1 MIPFELAEPRS
12 LSAALDLLDPD
23 DPAVRPIAGGTALML
38 MMKAGVFRP
47 IRLVSLRSIEAR
59 FARIAA
65 SPDGELR
72 IGALAPLAI
81 IERSDIVRRHAPVIV
96 ATLRTLSNVRVRNIA
111 TVGGHLAHA
120 DPHMDLPPVLSA
132 LGARVTVAGRSGER
146 TIAVEDLFAGYF
158 ETVLARDELI
168 VELIVPPQ
176 ERRRAAYLKCTT
188 RSADDWPALGMAVA
202 LRADGN
208 VVREAS
214 IVVSAATE
222 KPTRLAAA
230 ETVLRGATIDDAAL
244 RRAGEAAAAET
255 EVIADARGSAPY
267 KKHLVA
273 VYLARAV
280 RKALAGGNGRGAA
293 QR

>member
-1 MIPFELAEPRS
+1 
-12 LSAALDLLDPD
+12 
-23 DPAVRPIAGGTALML
+23 ML

-132 LGARVTVAGRSGER
+132 LGASVTIAGPQAESSSAVEAIYAGYLETTLAREELVTV
-146 TIAVEDLFAGYF
+146 L
-158 ETVLARDELI
+158 TVPAMGS
-168 VELIVPPQ
+168 P
-176 ERRRAAYLKCTT
+176 RAASLQC
-188 RSADDWPALGMAVA
+188 
-202 LRADGN
+202 
-208 VVREAS
+208 
-214 IVVSAATE
+214 
-222 KPTRLAAA
+222 
-230 ETVLRGATIDDAAL
+230 
-244 RRAGEAAAAET
+244 
-255 EVIADARGSAPY
+255 
-267 KKHLVA
+267 
-273 VYLARAV
+273 
-280 RKALAGGNGRGAA
+280 
-293 QR
+293 